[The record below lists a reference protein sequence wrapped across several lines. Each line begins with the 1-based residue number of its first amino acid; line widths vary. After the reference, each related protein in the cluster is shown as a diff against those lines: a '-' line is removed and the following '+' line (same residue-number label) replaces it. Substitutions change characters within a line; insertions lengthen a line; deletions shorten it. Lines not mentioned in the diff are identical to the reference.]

1 MRHLHALLTIL
12 IVCLC
17 SFLSMADDSSSSRSI
32 NILTLTSYT
41 TVSPTP
47 IVVTSSE
54 FVTPADQIPVTLT
67 SELIVIY
74 TVYPENEPP
83 VRGTATQFAYL
94 TYLPSVAATLATIST
109 STTSLPI
116 PQTTDSSNTVETDS
130 STTVEISS
138 SSTFDKSTEPKTSST
153 RSATS
158 TSKPSV
164 VPTSSKTSSS
174 AVAAGTLTSIPPDN
188 NDRKSISNVAII
200 VPAIV
205 GGILAL
211 AGLGFLVWW
220 LRRRNLKK
228 KGNNASNSMALRPGN
243 VYDGYNQCRNIGNRV
258 SCQAGKSRDDRLS
271 VLDTLGLTDK
281 KLWPSWPFG
290 DKITLGTGA
299 IKQAMMGAA
308 VPVSSTPS
316 RPVRSYEHELQ
327 FITSPRPAEL
337 PGYPTLSENEV
348 STVDQSHIETGTS
361 VAPPIPPKSPDR
373 DLKLYGRNANG
384 PTPSSSEPSNVKK
397 SIDESSL
404 PRWSNFDGH
413 LSNQSSELHGAVA
426 SPSTPTTAWP
436 HGSNPQVLAPALLQV
451 KNESVTK
458 PAETWVEP
466 PSRFSTPSN
475 NSTSPNATSSGSV
488 NTSPK
493 QWIETTSNPATGTRN
508 RAYNAIPPSPVEAD
522 NLRTVA
528 ERDNT
533 LAMLEGRQKAH
544 VTASISGIF
553 GGNEQL
559 RLYNENVNRARRRS
573 AERRAELQSRFPF
586 ARAPVPGTVTDAT
599 HDVSYT
605 PTESGTPIQRVDKDN
620 GFGGWM

>member
-1 MRHLHALLTIL
+1 
-12 IVCLC
+12 
-17 SFLSMADDSSSSRSI
+17 MADGSSSSISI
-32 NILTLTSYT
+32 NVLTLTSYT

-54 FVTPADQIPVTLT
+54 FVTPAGEIPVTLT
-67 SELIVIY
+67 SGLIIIY
-74 TVYPENEPP
+74 TVYPTNESP
-83 VRGTATQFAYL
+83 VRETATEFQYPT
-94 TYLPSVAATLATIST
+94 TYPASVAATLATLST
-109 STTSLPI
+109 STMSLSI
-116 PQTTDSSNTVETDS
+116 PQTTDSSNTVET
-130 STTVEISS
+130 SS
-138 SSTFDKSTEPKTSST
+138 SSTIDKSTGPTTPST

-158 TSKPSV
+158 TSKPSIT
-164 VPTSSKTSSS
+164 PASSKTSSP
-174 AVAAGTLTSIPPDN
+174 AIATGTLVSTPPN
-188 NDRKSISNVAII
+188 NNARKSIPIVAII

-205 GGILAL
+205 GAIIAIAAL
-211 AGLGFLVWW
+211 GLLVWW

-228 KGNNASNSMALRPGN
+228 KGNNASNSMALRQGN
-243 VYDGYNQCRNIGNRV
+243 VYDGYNQCINTGNRV
-258 SCQAGKSRDDRLS
+258 SCQAGKSRKDRVS

-290 DKITLGTGA
+290 DKMTLGTGA

-308 VPVSSTPS
+308 VSVSSTPS

-327 FITSPRPAEL
+327 FVTSPRPAEL
-337 PGYPTLSENEV
+337 PGDPTLSENEV
-348 STVDQSHIETGTS
+348 STVHQLQTENGTS
-361 VAPPIPPKSPDR
+361 IAPPIPSKSPDR
-373 DLKLYGRNANG
+373 DLKLCGRNATG
-384 PTPSSSEPSNVKK
+384 HASSGSEPPNVKK
-397 SIDESSL
+397 SIDKSSL

-436 HGSNPQVLAPALLQV
+436 HGSNPQVLAPAFPQV
-451 KNESVTK
+451 QNDSITT
-458 PAETWVEP
+458 PAKAWVEP

-475 NSTSPNATSSGSV
+475 SSTSPNATSNGSV
-488 NTSPK
+488 NNSPK
-493 QWIETTSNPATGTRN
+493 QWIEPTSNAATGARN
-508 RAYNAIPPSPVEAD
+508 HAHNAIPPSPVEAD
-522 NLRTVA
+522 TLRTVA

-559 RLYNENVNRARRRS
+559 RLYNESVKRARRRS
-573 AERRAELQSRFPF
+573 IDRRAELQSRFPF

-605 PTESGTPIQRVDKDN
+605 PTDAGTSIQRVDKDN

>member
-1 MRHLHALLTIL
+1 
-12 IVCLC
+12 
-17 SFLSMADDSSSSRSI
+17 MADGSSSSISI
-32 NILTLTSYT
+32 NVLTLTSYT

-67 SELIVIY
+67 SALIVIY
-74 TVYPENEPP
+74 TVYPENESPI
-83 VRGTATQFAYL
+83 RGTATQFAYP
-94 TYLPSVAATLATIST
+94 TYLPSVAATLATLST

-116 PQTTDSSNTVETDS
+116 PQTTDSSNTVETGGS
-130 STTVEISS
+130 STVESISS
-138 SSTFDKSTEPKTSST
+138 STIDKSTGPMSSST
-153 RSATS
+153 RSMSS
-158 TSKPSV
+158 TSKPSIT
-164 VPTSSKTSSS
+164 PTSSKTSSS
-174 AVAAGTLTSIPPDN
+174 TVAASTSTSTPPGN
-188 NDRKSISNVAII
+188 NARKSIPIVAII

-205 GGILAL
+205 GAILAISAL
-211 AGLGFLVWW
+211 GLLVWW
-220 LRRRNLKK
+220 LRRRSLKK
-228 KGNNASNSMALRPGN
+228 KSNNASNPPALRQGN
-243 VYDGYNQCRNIGNRV
+243 VYDGHNQCINTGNRV
-258 SCQAGKSRDDRLS
+258 SCQARNSRQDRVS

-290 DKITLGTGA
+290 DKMTLGTSA

-327 FITSPRPAEL
+327 FVTSPRPAEL
-337 PGYPTLSENEV
+337 PGDPKLSENGV
-348 STVDQSHIETGTS
+348 PTVQQSQIENGTS
-361 VAPPIPPKSPDR
+361 IAPPIPPKSPDR
-373 DLKLYGRNANG
+373 DLKLYGRDATG
-384 PTPSSSEPSNVKK
+384 HASSGSEPSNVKK
-397 SIDESSL
+397 SIDNSSL

-413 LSNQSSELHGAVA
+413 LSNQSSDLHGAVA

-436 HGSNPQVLAPALLQV
+436 HGSNSQVIAPALPQAQ
-451 KNESVTK
+451 NDSATT
-458 PAETWVEP
+458 PAKAWVEP

-475 NSTSPNATSSGSV
+475 NSTSPNATPNGSV
-488 NTSPK
+488 DNSPK
-493 QWIETTSNPATGTRN
+493 QWIEPTSNAATGTRN

-522 NLRTVA
+522 TLRTVA
-528 ERDNT
+528 ERDNA

-559 RLYNENVNRARRRS
+559 RLYNESVKKARRRS
-573 AERRAELQSRFPF
+573 IERRAELESRFPF

-599 HDVSYT
+599 HDISYT
-605 PTESGTPIQRVDKDN
+605 STNAGTSIQRVDNDN

>member
-1 MRHLHALLTIL
+1 MRHLHVMLTIL

-17 SFLSMADDSSSSRSI
+17 SFLSMADGSGSSISI
-32 NILTLTSYT
+32 NVLTLTSYT

-67 SELIVIY
+67 SALVVIY
-74 TVYPENEPP
+74 TVYPENESPI
-83 VRGTATQFAYL
+83 RGTATEFAYP
-94 TYLPSVAATLATIST
+94 TYLPSIAATVATLST

-116 PQTTDSSNTVETDS
+116 PQTTDSSDTVETDS
-130 STTVEISS
+130 SSTVESS
-138 SSTFDKSTEPKTSST
+138 SSSNVDKSTGPTASST

-158 TSKPSV
+158 TSKPSIA
-164 VPTSSKTSSS
+164 PTSSKTSSS
-174 AVAAGTLTSIPPDN
+174 AIATGTLVSTPPSN
-188 NDRKSISNVAII
+188 NAHKSVPIVAII

-205 GGILAL
+205 GAILAIAALGLL
-211 AGLGFLVWW
+211 AWW

-228 KGNNASNSMALRPGN
+228 KGNNASNSMASRQGN
-243 VYDGYNQCRNIGNRV
+243 IYDGHSQCLNTGNRV
-258 SCQAGKSRDDRLS
+258 SCQAGNSRQDRLS

-290 DKITLGTGA
+290 DKMTLGTGA

-337 PGYPTLSENEV
+337 PGDPTLSENEV
-348 STVDQSHIETGTS
+348 STVHQQQTENGTS
-361 VAPPIPPKSPDR
+361 IAPPIPPKSPDR
-373 DLKLYGRNANG
+373 DLKLYGRNATG
-384 PTPSSSEPSNVKK
+384 HAPPGLEPSNVKK
-397 SIDESSL
+397 SIDDSSM

-436 HGSNPQVLAPALLQV
+436 HGSNSQVIAPALPQV
-451 KNESVTK
+451 QNDSATT
-458 PAETWVEP
+458 PAKAWVEP

-475 NSTSPNATSSGSV
+475 NSTSPDATSNGSV
-488 NTSPK
+488 NNSPK
-493 QWIETTSNPATGTRN
+493 QWIEPTSNVATGTRN
-508 RAYNAIPPSPVEAD
+508 RAHNAIPPSPVEAD
-522 NLRTVA
+522 TLRTVA

-544 VTASISGIF
+544 VTGSISGIF

-559 RLYNENVNRARRRS
+559 RLYNESVKRARQRS
-573 AERRAELQSRFPF
+573 IGRGRELQSRFPF
-586 ARAPVPGTVTDAT
+586 ARAPVPGTVTDAN

-605 PTESGTPIQRVDKDN
+605 TTAAGTSIRRVDKDN